1 MPEKLRLRF
10 EKTGRAIYISHLDL
24 MRTMQRV
31 FLRAD
36 CPLKYSEGFNPHALI
51 SILLP
56 LSVGVGS
63 VCELM
68 DFQLREEV
76 DLAALPER
84 LTAVMPE
91 GIRALEAYPGGR
103 KVRELKWLRVTGRYE
118 YDNAAP
124 ADMAEKLRAKGAKV
138 VEMDLTRT
146 DVSYAV
152 TEAFRCGKIVLACA
166 TYDGFLFPPMENLL
180 AHLKTK
186 NFQSRTVGLME
197 NGTWAPMAA
206 KLMRAELEGMKN
218 ITVCENVVTIRSAAN
233 DAAKAQMDALAD
245 ELVLK

>member
-68 DFQLREEV
+68 DFQLR
-76 DLAALPER
+76 

-124 ADMAEKLRAKGAKV
+124 ADMAEKLRAFYARDAIV
-138 VEMDLTRT
+138 ITR
-146 DVSYAV
+146 
-152 TEAFRCGKIVLACA
+152 
-166 TYDGFLFPPMENLL
+166 
-180 AHLKTK
+180 KTK
-186 NFQSRTVGLME
+186 RG
-197 NGTWAPMAA
+197 
-206 KLMRAELEGMKN
+206 EG
-218 ITVCENVVTIRSAAN
+218 
-233 DAAKAQMDALAD
+233 QMDIVPAISELHVRPEARFVTVEAVVSAQDPTLNPDHLVAALHQLAP
-245 ELVLK
+245 ELAPDFAAFTRQEVYTEDMQIFR

>member
-63 VCELM
+63 VCEL
-68 DFQLREEV
+68 
-76 DLAALPER
+76 AALPER

-91 GIRALEAYPGGR
+91 GIRALEAYPAGR

-118 YDNAAP
+118 YDRADP
-124 ADMAEKLRAKGAKV
+124 AEMARKLSAFYARDAIV
-138 VEMDLTRT
+138 ITR
-146 DVSYAV
+146 
-152 TEAFRCGKIVLACA
+152 
-166 TYDGFLFPPMENLL
+166 
-180 AHLKTK
+180 KTK
-186 NFQSRTVGLME
+186 RGEGQMDIVP
-197 NGTWAPMAA
+197 AI
-206 KLMRAELEGMKN
+206 AELHIRPEETRVTVEAVVSAQEPTLNPDHLVAALQQLVPELAPDFAAFTRQEGYTEDMQ
-218 ITVCENVVTIRSAAN
+218 IFR
-233 DAAKAQMDALAD
+233 
-245 ELVLK
+245 

>member
-68 DFQLREEV
+68 DFQLREDV

-84 LTAVMPE
+84 LRGHPRARGVPCRAQGARAQVAACDRAV
-91 GIRALEAYPGGR
+91 
-103 KVRELKWLRVTGRYE
+103 
-118 YDNAAP
+118 
-124 ADMAEKLRAKGAKV
+124 
-138 VEMDLTRT
+138 
-146 DVSYAV
+146 
-152 TEAFRCGKIVLACA
+152 
-166 TYDGFLFPPMENLL
+166 
-180 AHLKTK
+180 
-186 NFQSRTVGLME
+186 
-197 NGTWAPMAA
+197 
-206 KLMRAELEGMKN
+206 
-218 ITVCENVVTIRSAAN
+218 
-233 DAAKAQMDALAD
+233 
-245 ELVLK
+245 

>member
-76 DLAALPER
+76 DLAALPSGSR
-84 LTAVMPE
+84 RSCPRAS
-91 GIRALEAYPGGR
+91 RALEAYPAGR

-118 YDNAAP
+118 YDRADP
-124 ADMAEKLRAKGAKV
+124 AEMARKLSAFYAQDAIV
-138 VEMDLTRT
+138 ITR
-146 DVSYAV
+146 
-152 TEAFRCGKIVLACA
+152 
-166 TYDGFLFPPMENLL
+166 
-180 AHLKTK
+180 KTK
-186 NFQSRTVGLME
+186 RGEGQMDIVP
-197 NGTWAPMAA
+197 AI
-206 KLMRAELEGMKN
+206 AELHIRPEETCV
-218 ITVCENVVTIRSAAN
+218 TVEAVVSAQEPTLN
-233 DAAKAQMDALAD
+233 PDHLVAALQQLAP
-245 ELVLK
+245 ELAPDFAAFTRQEVYTEDMQIFR